1 MTIIMNLH
9 GELCGV
15 HKIGSPGLNIN
26 RMMECI
32 QRAKIKINKLSTL
45 LKKELINA
53 DTIAKERL
61 IVYANEKRNNVRD
74 TMKNMMMIASLKP
87 GESVTDFGQLTNKVI
102 DTLPGLPS
110 TKNNNSGSSSSSSSS
125 SSDRNEREKNE
136 TPLFEGGITRNG
148 KKGKGDFSSMNVEP
162 ISSLSVTLTENGER
176 RIDEMNVDDDDER
189 RKSPEIEEFSS
200 MVQKIQK
207 NIATGQ
213 SITSTSFTLKNN
225 GSSSLKNA
233 IKGKAKERLNK
244 REEKKKK
251 KKKKKLL

>member
-74 TMKNMMMIASLKP
+74 TMKNK
-87 GESVTDFGQLTNKVI
+87 FTNR
-102 DTLPGLPS
+102 
-110 TKNNNSGSSSSSSSS
+110 NNNRFVCFCS
-125 SSDRNEREKNE
+125 RKNK
-136 TPLFEGGITRNG
+136 LILV
-148 KKGKGDFSSMNVEP
+148 KK
-162 ISSLSVTLTENGER
+162 
-176 RIDEMNVDDDDER
+176 
-189 RKSPEIEEFSS
+189 
-200 MVQKIQK
+200 
-207 NIATGQ
+207 
-213 SITSTSFTLKNN
+213 
-225 GSSSLKNA
+225 
-233 IKGKAKERLNK
+233 
-244 REEKKKK
+244 
-251 KKKKKLL
+251 